1 MGSRG
6 KTIMKKSTAWI
17 LLSVLPLISSLPGP
31 AKVGLE
37 DLALEMV
44 LCEELDGACNTLTEE
59 NLEPVVMK
67 LEKAAEANELDFG
80 ENLYEELETRVG
92 RLLCGLDYN
101 QFCTE
106 GGRSVLQEESALC
119 RMEGINCRSNGRG
132 RTLVDILEAKKQL
145 LQAVLGKGDEDG
157 SGETDEEAPGSGDS
171 ETDGAAAPED
181 EDFIDAGGN
190 IEPAENSGDEESSG
204 NEDGSGEEDLLKSV
218 INSKVAAAKAVV
230 DAKND
235 IAQAAISGVGALATN
250 IVDVARDVVDAK
262 TTLVKNSAKAAAIA
276 ADGAVKLTQAA
287 VKGVI
292 DVEVAAVKTTVDVVN
307 AVVQAKTSI
316 FKSVFG
322 LLKKKI
328 NIVLCGFKLKC

>member
-1 MGSRG
+1 MG
-6 KTIMKKSTAWI
+6 
-17 LLSVLPLISSLPGP
+17 
-31 AKVGLE
+31 
-37 DLALEMV
+37 
-44 LCEELDGACNTLTEE
+44 
-59 NLEPVVMK
+59 
-67 LEKAAEANELDFG
+67 
-80 ENLYEELETRVG
+80 
-92 RLLCGLDYN
+92 
-101 QFCTE
+101 
-106 GGRSVLQEESALC
+106 
-119 RMEGINCRSNGRG
+119 
-132 RTLVDILEAKKQL
+132 
-145 LQAVLGKGDEDG
+145 
-157 SGETDEEAPGSGDS
+157 GSGDS

-218 INSKVAAAKAVV
+218 INSKVAA
-230 DAKND
+230 
-235 IAQAAISGVGALATN
+235 AQAAISGVGALATN

>member
-1 MGSRG
+1 MG
-6 KTIMKKSTAWI
+6 
-17 LLSVLPLISSLPGP
+17 
-31 AKVGLE
+31 GLE

-157 SGETDEEAPGSGDS
+157 SGSGDS

-181 EDFIDAGGN
+181 EGFIDAGGN

-230 DAKND
+230 DAKNEID
-235 IAQAAISGVGALATN
+235 PAASSGVGALATN

-276 ADGAVKLTQAA
+276 ADGVVKLTQAA

>member
-1 MGSRG
+1 
-6 KTIMKKSTAWI
+6 MKKSTAWI

-31 AKVGLE
+31 SKVGLE

-67 LEKAAEANELDFG
+67 LEKAVEANELDFG

-145 LQAVLGKGDEDG
+145 LQALLGKGDEDG
-157 SGETDEEAPGSGDS
+157 SGEADEDGSGEADEEASGSGDS
-171 ETDGAAAPED
+171 ETDGAPAPED
-181 EDFIDAGGN
+181 EGFIDAGGN

-292 DVEVAAVKTTVDVVN
+292 NVEVAAVKTTVDVVN

>member
-31 AKVGLE
+31 SKVGLE
-37 DLALEMV
+37 DVALEMV

-157 SGETDEEAPGSGDS
+157 SGETDEEASGSGDS

-181 EDFIDAGGN
+181 EGFIDAGGN

-218 INSKVAAAKAVV
+218 INSKVAAAK
-230 DAKND
+230 
-235 IAQAAISGVGALATN
+235 
-250 IVDVARDVVDAK
+250 DVVDAK

>member
-1 MGSRG
+1 
-6 KTIMKKSTAWI
+6 MKKSTAWI

-31 AKVGLE
+31 SKVGLE
-37 DLALEMV
+37 DVALEMV

-67 LEKAAEANELDFG
+67 LEKAVEANELDFG

-157 SGETDEEAPGSGDS
+157 SGETDEEASGSGDS
-171 ETDGAAAPED
+171 ETDGAAVPED
-181 EDFIDAGGN
+181 EGFIDAGGN

-292 DVEVAAVKTTVDVVN
+292 DVEVAAVKTTVDVVD

>member
-1 MGSRG
+1 MG
-6 KTIMKKSTAWI
+6 TAWI

-31 AKVGLE
+31 SKVGLE

-67 LEKAAEANELDFG
+67 LEKAVEANELDFG

-157 SGETDEEAPGSGDS
+157 SGETDEEASGSGDS
-171 ETDGAAAPED
+171 ETDGAAVPED
-181 EDFIDAGGN
+181 EGFIDAGGN

-204 NEDGSGEEDLLKSV
+204 NEDGSGGEDLLKSV
-218 INSKVAAAKAVV
+218 INSKVAAAK
-230 DAKND
+230 
-235 IAQAAISGVGALATN
+235 
-250 IVDVARDVVDAK
+250 VDVARDVVDAK

>member
-1 MGSRG
+1 MG
-6 KTIMKKSTAWI
+6 TAWI

-31 AKVGLE
+31 SKVGLE
-37 DLALEMV
+37 DLALKMV

-67 LEKAAEANELDFG
+67 LEKAVEANELDFG
-80 ENLYEELETRVG
+80 ESLYEELETRVG

-145 LQAVLGKGDEDG
+145 LQALLGKGDEDG
-157 SGETDEEAPGSGDS
+157 SGEADEDGSGEADEEASGSGDS
-171 ETDGAAAPED
+171 ETVGAPAPED
-181 EDFIDAGGN
+181 EGFIDAGGN

-218 INSKVAAAKAVV
+218 INSKVAA
-230 DAKND
+230 
-235 IAQAAISGVGALATN
+235 
-250 IVDVARDVVDAK
+250 AK

>member
-31 AKVGLE
+31 SKVGLE
-37 DLALEMV
+37 DVALEMV

-67 LEKAAEANELDFG
+67 LEKAVEANELDFG
-80 ENLYEELETRVG
+80 GNLYEELETRVG

-157 SGETDEEAPGSGDS
+157 SGETDEEASGSGDS

-181 EDFIDAGGN
+181 EGFIDAGGN

-250 IVDVARDVVDAK
+250 IVDVK

>member
-1 MGSRG
+1 
-6 KTIMKKSTAWI
+6 MKKSTAWI

-157 SGETDEEAPGSGDS
+157 SGETDEEASGSGDS

-181 EDFIDAGGN
+181 EGFIDAGGN

>member
-1 MGSRG
+1 
-6 KTIMKKSTAWI
+6 MKKSTAWI

-31 AKVGLE
+31 SKVGLE

-67 LEKAAEANELDFG
+67 LEKAVEANELDFG

-157 SGETDEEAPGSGDS
+157 SGETDEEASGSGDS
-171 ETDGAAAPED
+171 ETDGAAVPED
-181 EDFIDAGGN
+181 EGFIDAGGN

-292 DVEVAAVKTTVDVVN
+292 NVEVAAVKTTVDVVN

>member
-1 MGSRG
+1 MREIS
-6 KTIMKKSTAWI
+6 AWI
-17 LLSVLPLISSLPGP
+17 LLCVLPLISSLPGP
-31 AKVGLE
+31 SKVGLE
-37 DLALEMV
+37 DVALEMV
-44 LCEELDGACNTLTEE
+44 LCEQLDDACNTLTEE

-67 LEKAAEANELDFG
+67 LEKAVEANELDFG

-157 SGETDEEAPGSGDS
+157 SGETDEEASGSGDS

-181 EDFIDAGGN
+181 EGFIDAGGN

>member
-31 AKVGLE
+31 SKVGLE
-37 DLALEMV
+37 DVALEMV

-106 GGRSVLQEESALC
+106 EESALC

-157 SGETDEEAPGSGDS
+157 SGETDEEASGSGDS

-181 EDFIDAGGN
+181 EGFIDAGGN
-190 IEPAENSGDEESSG
+190 IEPAENSGDE
-204 NEDGSGEEDLLKSV
+204 DGSGGEDLLKSV

>member
-1 MGSRG
+1 MREIS
-6 KTIMKKSTAWI
+6 AWI
-17 LLSVLPLISSLPGP
+17 LLCVLPLISSLPGP
-31 AKVGLE
+31 SKVGLE
-37 DLALEMV
+37 DVALEMV

-67 LEKAAEANELDFG
+67 LEKAAEANELDFD
-80 ENLYEELETRVG
+80 NQIYEELETRVG

-157 SGETDEEAPGSGDS
+157 SGETDEEASGSGDS

-181 EDFIDAGGN
+181 EGFIDAGGN